1 MTRNFQTVPVVDI
14 SGLDAPA
21 LDERQAVAEA
31 LGRAAREAG
40 FLYVTSHGLAPVLIA
55 DLLAAAQRY
64 FAQPML
70 VKMASYIGGSTN
82 HSGYVP
88 EGEEVFPGGKIDKK
102 EAYDIGLDWPAGDD
116 RAPMMG
122 PNLWPD
128 DQGFRTAAGAYYQAV
143 SGLARR
149 LFGGF
154 ALALSLPQDHFEP
167 HLTCPPSQ
175 LRVIHYPFD
184 PHAHPDQQG
193 IGAHT
198 DYEFFTLLHGT
209 APGLEVMNGQ
219 GAWIDCPPIEGA
231 FVVNIGDML
240 EAWTNGEFVATSHRV
255 RKVGEERYSFPF
267 FATCDYWTVVEPH
280 PDFVTPA
287 RPARY
292 PRLISGDHLLSQ
304 TIATFGY
311 LKDRREGA
319 VASPAPGFGAFG
331 PKPAQTLGRRAEQT
345 ETAPP
350 RRIRRRRRA

>member
-14 SGLDAPA
+14 AGLGAADPA
-21 LDERQAVAEA
+21 DRQAVADA
-31 LGRAAREAG
+31 LGRAARETG
-40 FLYVTSHGLAPVLIA
+40 FLYVTGHGFGPALIA
-55 DLLAAAQRY
+55 DLLAAAQHY
-64 FAQPML
+64 FAQPMDA
-70 VKMASYIGGSTN
+70 KMASYIGRSTN

-88 EGEEVFPGGKIDKK
+88 EGEEVFPGGKIDRK

-122 PNLWPD
+122 PNLWPED
-128 DQGFRTAAGAYYQAV
+128 PRFKAAAAAYYAAIA
-143 SGLARR
+143 SLARR

-154 ALALSLPQDHFEP
+154 ALALGLPQDAFEP
-167 HLTCPPSQ
+167 YLTCPPSQ

-184 PHAHPDQQG
+184 PDAEPDQQG

-198 DYEFFTLLHGT
+198 DYEFFTLLHGA

-219 GAWIDCPPIEGA
+219 GQWIDCPPIPGA

-280 PDFVTPA
+280 PAFVTPE

-292 PRLISGDHLLSQ
+292 PRLVSGDHLLAQ

-311 LKDRREGA
+311 LKHRREG
-319 VASPAPGFGAFG
+319 VSQAPVFGQEA
-331 PKPAQTLGRRAEQT
+331 KT
-345 ETAPP
+345 
-350 RRIRRRRRA
+350 I